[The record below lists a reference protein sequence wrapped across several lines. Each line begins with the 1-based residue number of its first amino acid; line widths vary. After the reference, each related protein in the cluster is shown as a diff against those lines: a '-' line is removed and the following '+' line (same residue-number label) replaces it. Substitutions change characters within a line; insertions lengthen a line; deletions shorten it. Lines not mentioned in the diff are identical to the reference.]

1 MPVVTTPAILL
12 RSYPYSESSL
22 VLRYLTA
29 ELGLVSAI
37 AKGARRQ
44 GKGGGGFD
52 NFSEGALTLYVKDS
66 RELQTVKDFE
76 VRTSHLPLGRH
87 PLRFGGAALL
97 AELVLRHAGQE
108 TDLALY
114 RHVSDTLPLLEAIDD
129 DAALLARLL
138 AGAWSL
144 VTLLGFGPELGRCV
158 GCGREMEAEM
168 EGGGEVGR
176 FDFEAG
182 GVRCGACG
190 GGGDGPRVGPGAR
203 HQLAALAAGRI
214 PDDFSHGQVHLRIL
228 GDFVT
233 FHVSGGHRL
242 RSIEY
247 LSRRLESPGGGGS
260 GIGEDA

>member
-29 ELGLVSAI
+29 QLGLVSAI

-108 TDLALY
+108 TDLGLY
-114 RHVSDTLPLLEAIDD
+114 RHVSDTLPLLEEIDD
-129 DAALLARLL
+129 DAILLARLL

-158 GCGREMEAEM
+158 GCGRELVGAR
-168 EGGGEVGR
+168 EVGR

-182 GVRCGACG
+182 GVRCGASD

-203 HQLAALAAGRI
+203 RQLAALSAGRV
-214 PDDFSHGQVHLRIL
+214 PDDFSHGGVHLRIL
-228 GDFVT
+228 GEFVT
-233 FHVSGGHRL
+233 YHVSGGRRL
-242 RSIEY
+242 RSVEY
-247 LSRRLESPGGGGS
+247 LSRHLESPGSGRSGS
-260 GIGEDA
+260 REDA